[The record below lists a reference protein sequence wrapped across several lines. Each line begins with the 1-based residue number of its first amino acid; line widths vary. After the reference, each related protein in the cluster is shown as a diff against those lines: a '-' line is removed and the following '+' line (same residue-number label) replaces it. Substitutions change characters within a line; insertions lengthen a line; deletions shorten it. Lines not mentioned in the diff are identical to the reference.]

1 MKLFLDTA
9 NIELIKKWIPTGL
22 VDGVTTNPSL
32 LSKEGTN
39 TKEVL
44 LKICN
49 IVKGDVSIEVV
60 KKNPEEVYKQALEIS
75 KIAKNV
81 IVKIPFTF
89 EYLPVINK
97 LVQENVNINVTLI
110 FSLIQTILVAKLG
123 VKYISPFIGR
133 LDDIDIDGTNLL
145 ENIMIAKQNYNF
157 KSEILAASI
166 RHSIHIQKAILIGVD
181 VITIPPT
188 ILDKIMIHPL
198 TEQGIK
204 KFDADWEKLNKKN
217 LLD

>member
-1 MKLFLDTA
+1 M
-9 NIELIKKWIPTGL
+9 
-22 VDGVTTNPSL
+22 
-32 LSKEGTN
+32 
-39 TKEVL
+39 
-44 LKICN
+44 
-49 IVKGDVSIEVV
+49 
-60 KKNPEEVYKQALEIS
+60 
-75 KIAKNV
+75 
-81 IVKIPFTF
+81 
-89 EYLPVINK
+89 
-97 LVQENVNINVTLI
+97 NINVTLI